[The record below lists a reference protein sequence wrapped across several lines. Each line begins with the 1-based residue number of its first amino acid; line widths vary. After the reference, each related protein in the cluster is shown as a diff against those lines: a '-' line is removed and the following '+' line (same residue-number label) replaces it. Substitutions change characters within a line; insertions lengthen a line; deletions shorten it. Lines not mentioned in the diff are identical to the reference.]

1 MLRRL
6 GAHHLRVKRFR
17 GALIPAPGMP
27 EIGMVV
33 QVSPFLVVGRRNRMA
48 DITTERDAVGVVGGT
63 KLPAVEFS
71 RWCIE
76 AVVKLLQVKY
86 RNMHGLIV
94 SGLSKVTVTV
104 VLLPVQSDTAVF
116 SIYVTIRPSYIRLE
130 C

>member
-71 RWCIE
+71 GWCIE
-76 AVVKLLQVKY
+76 TVVKFLQVKL
-86 RNMHGLIV
+86 RAMHGSIV
-94 SGLSKVTVTV
+94 SGL
-104 VLLPVQSDTAVF
+104 F
-116 SIYVTIRPSYIRLE
+116 YVIALITFYLYKATRYLFNICYNTTILYQT
-130 C
+130 